1 MSKSKPCTICG
12 QRRPVMPINGEGW
25 HAHGVVCPKCGHHEF
40 VGANPLWAQLFY
52 SLPIEKQAMLLGV
65 AVKDLSPAPPE
76 YRKPIPI
83 DKVSA

>member
-1 MSKSKPCTICG
+1 
-12 QRRPVMPINGEGW
+12 
-25 HAHGVVCPKCGHHEF
+25 